1 MFCMVQCR
9 HIVLFLLFPKTCYPP
24 PSIQASHVTID
35 KLVNCWL
42 SKRGPAFLVLKH
54 NQRLVRNSEHRM
66 LFRECKDRNVF
77 ISILDELFLS
87 EYPSCQFLSC
97 RTDHANETYVIPSL
111 HSTQLIQNV
120 SQSVEIFSL
129 KVTLCFLSSQVS
141 ISKTLIRLSC
151 LAFQLELMVQP
162 GVL

>member
-24 PSIQASHVTID
+24 SSIQASHVTID
-35 KLVNCWL
+35 KSVNCWL
-42 SKRGPAFLVLKH
+42 SKRGPAFFVLKY
-54 NQRLVRNSEHRM
+54 NQRLVRNSEHQM
-66 LFRECKDRNVF
+66 LFRECKDRDV
-77 ISILDELFLS
+77 LS
-87 EYPSCQFLSC
+87 QSLMNCPTP
-97 RTDHANETYVIPSL
+97 RTRAVS
-111 HSTQLIQNV
+111 STPAGQIMRTRLQSTPLIQDV

-151 LAFQLELMVQP
+151 LAFQLGLMVQP